1 MINFVHLPFRRRT
14 LLQVTT
20 FGRKK
25 IFCSECNLF
34 GNLASKRQMK
44 KEEAHIIKEILNGKT
59 EQYEYFLD
67 RYGQQVFVLVDR
79 IVSCQEDAEELTQ
92 DVFLKAFQ
100 QLSSF
105 KAESSFSTW
114 IYRIATNLAISAV
127 RKKRNDVLRLD
138 DSVFANLSDTQV
150 DEALEDDSEEQME
163 RLQQAMNQLEAD
175 ERALITLYYL
185 EEKPLAEVAFILGM
199 TEGNA
204 KVKLH
209 RIRKKLYVLIKNQE

>member
-1 MINFVHLPFRRRT
+1 
-14 LLQVTT
+14 
-20 FGRKK
+20 
-25 IFCSECNLF
+25 
-34 GNLASKRQMK
+34 MK

-59 EQYEYFLD
+59 ELYEYFLG

-114 IYRIATNLAISAV
+114 IYRIATNVAISVV

-185 EEKPLAEVAFILGM
+185 EEKPLVEVAFILGI

>member
-1 MINFVHLPFRRRT
+1 
-14 LLQVTT
+14 
-20 FGRKK
+20 
-25 IFCSECNLF
+25 
-34 GNLASKRQMK
+34 MK

-67 RYGQQVFVLVDR
+67 RYGQQVVVLVDR

-105 KAESSFSTW
+105 KAESTFSTW
-114 IYRIATNLAISAV
+114 IYRIAINIAISAV

-150 DEALEDDSEEQME
+150 DAALEDESEEQME

-175 ERALITLYYL
+175 ERALITL
-185 EEKPLAEVAFILGM
+185 
-199 TEGNA
+199 
-204 KVKLH
+204 
-209 RIRKKLYVLIKNQE
+209 

>member
-1 MINFVHLPFRRRT
+1 
-14 LLQVTT
+14 
-20 FGRKK
+20 
-25 IFCSECNLF
+25 
-34 GNLASKRQMK
+34 MK
-44 KEEAHIIKEILNGKT
+44 KEESYIIKEILNGKT

-127 RKKRNDVLRLD
+127 RKKRNDVLRLE

-150 DEALEDDSEEQME
+150 DEALEDESEEQME

-185 EEKPLAEVAFILGM
+185 EEKPLAEVAFILGL

>member
-1 MINFVHLPFRRRT
+1 
-14 LLQVTT
+14 
-20 FGRKK
+20 
-25 IFCSECNLF
+25 
-34 GNLASKRQMK
+34 MK

-138 DSVFANLSDTQV
+138 DYVFANLSDTQV
-150 DEALEDDSEEQME
+150 DEALEDESEEQVE

-185 EEKPLAEVAFILGM
+185 EEKPLVEVAFILGL

>member
-1 MINFVHLPFRRRT
+1 
-14 LLQVTT
+14 
-20 FGRKK
+20 
-25 IFCSECNLF
+25 
-34 GNLASKRQMK
+34 MK
-44 KEEAHIIKEILNGKT
+44 KDEAHIIKEILNGKT

-150 DEALEDDSEEQME
+150 DEALEDESEGQME

>member
-1 MINFVHLPFRRRT
+1 
-14 LLQVTT
+14 
-20 FGRKK
+20 
-25 IFCSECNLF
+25 
-34 GNLASKRQMK
+34 MK

-185 EEKPLAEVAFILGM
+185 EEKPLVEVAFILGM

-204 KVKLH
+204 KIKLH
-209 RIRKKLYVLIKNQE
+209 RIRKKLYVLIKNQK

>member
-1 MINFVHLPFRRRT
+1 
-14 LLQVTT
+14 
-20 FGRKK
+20 
-25 IFCSECNLF
+25 
-34 GNLASKRQMK
+34 MK

-105 KAESSFSTW
+105 KAESTFSTW
-114 IYRIATNLAISAV
+114 IYRIAINIAISAV

-150 DEALEDDSEEQME
+150 DEALEDESEEQME
-163 RLQQAMNQLEAD
+163 RLQHAMNQLEAD
-175 ERALITLYYL
+175 ERALITL
-185 EEKPLAEVAFILGM
+185 
-199 TEGNA
+199 
-204 KVKLH
+204 
-209 RIRKKLYVLIKNQE
+209 

>member
-1 MINFVHLPFRRRT
+1 
-14 LLQVTT
+14 
-20 FGRKK
+20 
-25 IFCSECNLF
+25 
-34 GNLASKRQMK
+34 MK
-44 KEEAHIIKEILNGKT
+44 KEEAHIIQEILNGKT

-105 KAESSFSTW
+105 KAESNFSTW

-150 DEALEDDSEEQME
+150 DEALEDESEEHME

-185 EEKPLAEVAFILGM
+185 EERPLAEVAFILGM

-209 RIRKKLYVLIKNQE
+209 RIRKKLYVLIKNQG

>member
-1 MINFVHLPFRRRT
+1 M
-14 LLQVTT
+14 
-20 FGRKK
+20 
-25 IFCSECNLF
+25 ECNLSVNF
-34 GNLASKRQMK
+34 ASKGQMK
-44 KEEAHIIKEILNGKT
+44 KDEAHIIKEILHGNT
-59 EQYEYFLD
+59 TLYEYFLD

-114 IYRIATNLAISAV
+114 IYRIATNVAISAV
-127 RKKRNDVLRLD
+127 RKKKNDTIRLD
-138 DSVFANLSDTQV
+138 ESVFFNLSESQV
-150 DEALEDDSEEQME
+150 DEALEDESEEQLQ
-163 RLQQAMNQLEAD
+163 RLQRAMEQLEAD
-175 ERALITLYYL
+175 ERALITLYYM
-185 EEKPLAEVAFILGM
+185 EERPLTEVAFILGM

-209 RIRKKLYVLIKNQE
+209 RIRKKLYIFIKNQE

>member
-1 MINFVHLPFRRRT
+1 
-14 LLQVTT
+14 
-20 FGRKK
+20 
-25 IFCSECNLF
+25 
-34 GNLASKRQMK
+34 MK

-150 DEALEDDSEEQME
+150 DAELEDESEEQME

-185 EEKPLAEVAFILGM
+185 EERPLAEVAFILGM

>member
-1 MINFVHLPFRRRT
+1 
-14 LLQVTT
+14 
-20 FGRKK
+20 
-25 IFCSECNLF
+25 
-34 GNLASKRQMK
+34 MK
-44 KEEAHIIKEILNGKT
+44 KEEAHIIKEILDGKT

-150 DEALEDDSEEQME
+150 DEALEDESEEQME

-185 EEKPLAEVAFILGM
+185 EEKPLAEVAFILGL

>member
-1 MINFVHLPFRRRT
+1 
-14 LLQVTT
+14 
-20 FGRKK
+20 
-25 IFCSECNLF
+25 
-34 GNLASKRQMK
+34 MK

-138 DSVFANLSDTQV
+138 DSVFANLSETQV

>member
-1 MINFVHLPFRRRT
+1 M
-14 LLQVTT
+14 
-20 FGRKK
+20 
-25 IFCSECNLF
+25 ECNLPENF
-34 GNLASKRQMK
+34 ASKGQMK
-44 KEEAHIIKEILNGKT
+44 KDEAHIIKEILHGNT
-59 EQYEYFLD
+59 ALYEYFLD

-114 IYRIATNLAISAV
+114 IYRIATNMAISAV
-127 RKKRNDVLRLD
+127 RKKKNDTIRLD
-138 DSVFANLSDTQV
+138 ESVFLNLSESQV
-150 DEALEDDSEEQME
+150 DEALEDESEEQLQ
-163 RLQQAMNQLEAD
+163 RLQRAMEQLEAD

>member
-1 MINFVHLPFRRRT
+1 
-14 LLQVTT
+14 
-20 FGRKK
+20 
-25 IFCSECNLF
+25 
-34 GNLASKRQMK
+34 MK
-44 KEEAHIIKEILNGKT
+44 KEESYIIKEILNGKT
-59 EQYEYFLD
+59 ELYEYFLD

-105 KAESSFSTW
+105 KAKSSFSTW

-150 DEALEDDSEEQME
+150 DEALEDESEEQME

>member
-1 MINFVHLPFRRRT
+1 
-14 LLQVTT
+14 
-20 FGRKK
+20 
-25 IFCSECNLF
+25 
-34 GNLASKRQMK
+34 MK
-44 KEEAHIIKEILNGKT
+44 KEETHIIKEILNGKT

-150 DEALEDDSEEQME
+150 DEALEDESEEQVE

-185 EEKPLAEVAFILGM
+185 EEKPLVEVAFILGL

-209 RIRKKLYVLIKNQE
+209 RIRKKLYVLIKNQG

>member
-1 MINFVHLPFRRRT
+1 
-14 LLQVTT
+14 
-20 FGRKK
+20 
-25 IFCSECNLF
+25 
-34 GNLASKRQMK
+34 MK
-44 KEEAHIIKEILNGKT
+44 KEESHIIKEILNGKT

-114 IYRIATNLAISAV
+114 IYRIATNMAISAV

-150 DEALEDDSEEQME
+150 DAALEDESEEQME

>member
-1 MINFVHLPFRRRT
+1 
-14 LLQVTT
+14 
-20 FGRKK
+20 
-25 IFCSECNLF
+25 
-34 GNLASKRQMK
+34 MK
-44 KEEAHIIKEILNGKT
+44 KEESHIIKEILNGKT

-105 KAESSFSTW
+105 KAESTFSTW

>member
-1 MINFVHLPFRRRT
+1 
-14 LLQVTT
+14 
-20 FGRKK
+20 
-25 IFCSECNLF
+25 
-34 GNLASKRQMK
+34 MK
-44 KEEAHIIKEILNGKT
+44 KEESHIIKEILNGKT
-59 EQYEYFLD
+59 ELYEYFLG

>member
-1 MINFVHLPFRRRT
+1 
-14 LLQVTT
+14 
-20 FGRKK
+20 
-25 IFCSECNLF
+25 
-34 GNLASKRQMK
+34 MK
-44 KEEAHIIKEILNGKT
+44 KEESHIIKEILNGKT

-114 IYRIATNLAISAV
+114 IYRIATNIAISAV

-138 DSVFANLSDTQV
+138 DSVFANLSDTKV
-150 DEALEDDSEEQME
+150 DAALEDESEEQME

>member
-1 MINFVHLPFRRRT
+1 MINFLHLSFRRRT
-14 LLQVTT
+14 FPLVTT
-20 FGRKK
+20 YAEKN
-25 IFCSECNLF
+25 IFCSKCNLY

-44 KEEAHIIKEILNGKT
+44 KEESYIIKEILNGKP

-79 IVSCQEDAEELTQ
+79 IVSCPEDAEELTQ

-114 IYRIATNLAISAV
+114 IYRIATNVAISAV
-127 RKKRNDVLRLD
+127 RKRKNEAIRLD

-150 DEALEDDSEEQME
+150 DEALEDDSEEQLQ
-163 RLQQAMNQLEAD
+163 RLQRAMEQLEAD
-175 ERALITLYYL
+175 ERALITLYYM
-185 EEKPLAEVAFILGM
+185 EEKPMAEVAFIVGL
-199 TEGNA
+199 TEANA

-209 RIRKKLYVLIKNQE
+209 RIRKKLYIFIKNQE

>member
-1 MINFVHLPFRRRT
+1 
-14 LLQVTT
+14 
-20 FGRKK
+20 
-25 IFCSECNLF
+25 
-34 GNLASKRQMK
+34 MK
-44 KEEAHIIKEILNGKT
+44 KEESHIIKEILNGKT

-105 KAESSFSTW
+105 KAESTFSTW
-114 IYRIATNLAISAV
+114 IYRIATNIAISAV

-185 EEKPLAEVAFILGM
+185 EEKPLAEVAFILGL

>member
-1 MINFVHLPFRRRT
+1 
-14 LLQVTT
+14 
-20 FGRKK
+20 
-25 IFCSECNLF
+25 
-34 GNLASKRQMK
+34 MK

-150 DEALEDDSEEQME
+150 DEALEDESEEQME
-163 RLQQAMNQLEAD
+163 RLQQAMNQLEAG

>member
-1 MINFVHLPFRRRT
+1 
-14 LLQVTT
+14 
-20 FGRKK
+20 
-25 IFCSECNLF
+25 
-34 GNLASKRQMK
+34 MK
-44 KEEAHIIKEILNGKT
+44 KEESHIIKEILNGKT

-114 IYRIATNLAISAV
+114 IYRIATNLAISTV

-150 DEALEDDSEEQME
+150 DEALEDESEEQME

-175 ERALITLYYL
+175 ERAMITLYYL